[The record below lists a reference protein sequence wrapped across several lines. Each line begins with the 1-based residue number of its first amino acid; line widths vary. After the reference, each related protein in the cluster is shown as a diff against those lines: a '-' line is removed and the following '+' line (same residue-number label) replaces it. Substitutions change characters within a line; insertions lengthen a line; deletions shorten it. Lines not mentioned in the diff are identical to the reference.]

1 MAGVSFFPGLMF
13 SEMPQLLSALLVLV
27 AAWQAAAPVPQLPPV
42 APAQASLSY
51 VIGPSD
57 VLGIKVFDEP
67 TLSGPY
73 NVDSDGS
80 ITFPLIGRVEV
91 KGTTV
96 RDVEA
101 LLTKMLMGGYVRRPQ
116 VSVEIAQFRSR
127 SIFVLGEVRTP
138 GKYSI
143 EGQVTL
149 LEVIAKAGSLTS
161 TAGNEIIVQRY
172 KDGIP
177 VVLAPALP
185 GDERAAEV
193 MRVSMDD
200 LREGRG
206 TANLLLQDGDT
217 LYIPAADKFYVTG
230 FVRSPGSFVLVPNM
244 TVRQAIA
251 VAGGLSE
258 RGSDRGMKIIR
269 RVGDKE
275 IEVSV
280 SMSDLVKPNDTIRI
294 RQRLL

>member
-1 MAGVSFFPGLMF
+1 MF

-101 LLTKMLMGGYVRRPQ
+101 LLTKMLTGDYFRRPQ
-116 VSVEIAQFRSR
+116 VSVEIAQYRSR
-127 SIFVLGEVRTP
+127 AIFVLGEVRTP

-177 VVLAPALP
+177 TVLAPALP

-217 LYIPAADKFYVTG
+217 LFIPAADKFYVTG

>member
-1 MAGVSFFPGLMF
+1 
-13 SEMPQLLSALLVLV
+13 MPQLLSALLVLV

-101 LLTKMLMGGYVRRPQ
+101 LLTKMLTGDYFRRPQ
-116 VSVEIAQFRSR
+116 VSVEIAQYRSR
-127 SIFVLGEVRTP
+127 AIFVLGEVRTP

-177 VVLAPALP
+177 TVLAPALP

-217 LYIPAADKFYVTG
+217 LFIPAADKFYVTG

>member
-1 MAGVSFFPGLMF
+1 MLSD
-13 SEMPQLLSALLVLV
+13 MPHFLSVLLVLV
-27 AAWQAAAPVPQLPPV
+27 SAWQAAAPPSQLPPA
-42 APAQASLSY
+42 APPQASLSY
-51 VIGPSD
+51 IIGPSD

-73 NVDSDGS
+73 TVDSDGS
-80 ITFPLIGRVEV
+80 ITFPLINRVEV

-101 LLTKMLMGGYVRRPQ
+101 LLTKLLTGDYFRRPQ
-116 VSVEIAQFRSR
+116 VSVEIAQYRSR
-127 SIFVLGEVRTP
+127 SIFVLGEVRAP

-172 KDGIP
+172 KDGLP
-177 VVLAPALP
+177 TVLAPALP
-185 GDERAAEV
+185 GDDSAAEV

-200 LREGRG
+200 LREGRS

-217 LYIPAADKFYVTG
+217 LFIPAADKFYVTG
-230 FVRSPGSFVLVPNM
+230 FVRSPGAFVLVPNM

-269 RVGDKE
+269 RVGNKE
-275 IEVSV
+275 VEVGV
-280 SMSDLVKPNDTIRI
+280 KMSDLVKPNDTLRI

>member
-1 MAGVSFFPGLMF
+1 
-13 SEMPQLLSALLVLV
+13 
-27 AAWQAAAPVPQLPPV
+27 
-42 APAQASLSY
+42 
-51 VIGPSD
+51 
-57 VLGIKVFDEP
+57 
-67 TLSGPY
+67 
-73 NVDSDGS
+73 
-80 ITFPLIGRVEV
+80 
-91 KGTTV
+91 
-96 RDVEA
+96 
-101 LLTKMLMGGYVRRPQ
+101 
-116 VSVEIAQFRSR
+116 
-127 SIFVLGEVRTP
+127 
-138 GKYSI
+138 
-143 EGQVTL
+143 
-149 LEVIAKAGSLTS
+149 
-161 TAGNEIIVQRY
+161 
-172 KDGIP
+172 
-177 VVLAPALP
+177 
-185 GDERAAEV
+185 

-217 LYIPAADKFYVTG
+217 LFIPAADKFYVTG

>member
-1 MAGVSFFPGLMF
+1 
-13 SEMPQLLSALLVLV
+13 MPHLLSVLVLV
-27 AAWQAAAPVPQLPPV
+27 LSVFQAGAPTQQAPVPPPP
-42 APAQASLSY
+42 APSAQANLAY

-67 TLSGPY
+67 GLSGNF

-80 ITFPLIGRVEV
+80 ITYPLVGRVEV
-91 KGTTV
+91 KELTV

-101 LLTKMLMGGYVRRPQ
+101 RLTQMLSPAYLRRPQ

-127 SIFVLGEVRTP
+127 SIFVLGEVRQP

-149 LEVIAKAGSLTS
+149 LEVIAKAGSLTP
-161 TAGNEIIVQRY
+161 TAGNEIVVQRY
-172 KDGIP
+172 KDGVPI
-177 VVLAPALP
+177 VLTPAMP
-185 GDERAAEV
+185 GDDRAAEV
-193 MRVSMDD
+193 MRVSMDA

-206 TANLLLQDGDT
+206 AANLLLQDGDT
-217 LYIPAADKFYVTG
+217 LYIPPAEKFYVTG
-230 FVRSPGSFVLVPNM
+230 FVRSPGAYVLAPNM

-251 VAGGLSE
+251 IAGGLTE

-269 RVGDKE
+269 RVKDKE
-275 IEVSV
+275 VEVGV
-280 SMSDLVKPNDTIRI
+280 SMSDIVRPNDTIRI
-294 RQRLL
+294 RQRLI

>member
-1 MAGVSFFPGLMF
+1 ML
-13 SEMPQLLSALLVLV
+13 SEMPHLLSVLV
-27 AAWQAAAPVPQLPPV
+27 VLLSVVQAGAPKPAPQAPP
-42 APAQASLSY
+42 PSSFAQANLAY

-67 TLSGPY
+67 GLSGNY

-80 ITFPLIGRVEV
+80 ITYPLVGRVEV
-91 KGTTV
+91 KGLTV
-96 RDVEA
+96 RDVEVR
-101 LLTKMLMGGYVRRPQ
+101 LTKMLSPAYLRRPQ

-149 LEVIAKAGSLTS
+149 LEVIANAGSLTP

-172 KDGIP
+172 KDGVP
-177 VVLAPALP
+177 VVLTPALP
-185 GDERAAEV
+185 GDDRAAEV
-193 MRVSMDD
+193 MRVSMDA

-206 TANLLLQDGDT
+206 AANLLLQDGDT
-217 LYIPAADKFYVTG
+217 LYIPPADKFYVTG
-230 FVRSPGSFVLVPNM
+230 FVRSPGAYVLVPNM

-251 VAGGLSE
+251 VAGGLTE
-258 RGSDRGMKIIR
+258 RGSDRGMKVIR
-269 RVGDKE
+269 RVKDKE
-275 IEVSV
+275 IEVEV
-280 SMSDLVKPNDTIRI
+280 SMSDIVKPNDTIRI
-294 RQRLL
+294 RQRLI

>member
-1 MAGVSFFPGLMF
+1 MP
-13 SEMPQLLSALLVLV
+13 SEMPQFLSALIVLV
-27 AAWQAAAPVPQLPPV
+27 SALQVPAPAPVLPQPTPS
-42 APAQASLSY
+42 AQASLSY
-51 VIGPSD
+51 IIGPSD
-57 VLGIKVFDEP
+57 VLGIKVFDEAS
-67 TLSGPY
+67 LSGPY

-80 ITFPLIGRVEV
+80 ITFPLVGRVEV
-91 KGTTV
+91 MGKTV

-101 LLTKMLMGGYVRRPQ
+101 LLTKLLTGDYFRRPQ
-116 VSVEIAQFRSR
+116 VSVEIAQYRSR

-161 TAGNEIIVQRY
+161 TAGNVIIVQRY
-172 KDGIP
+172 KEGLP
-177 VVLAPALP
+177 TVLAPALP
-185 GDERAAEV
+185 GDDRAAEV

-200 LREGRG
+200 LREGRI

-217 LYIPAADKFYVTG
+217 LFIPQADKFYVTG
-230 FVRSPGSFVLVPNM
+230 FVRNPGSFTLVPNM
-244 TVRQAIA
+244 TVRQALA
-251 VAGGLSE
+251 VAGGLTE
-258 RGSDRGMKIIR
+258 RGSTRGMKIIR
-269 RVGDKE
+269 RVGNKE
-275 IEVSV
+275 VEVSV

>member
-1 MAGVSFFPGLMF
+1 
-13 SEMPQLLSALLVLV
+13 MPQFLSALIVLV
-27 AAWQAAAPVPQLPPV
+27 SALQVPAPAPVLPQPTPS
-42 APAQASLSY
+42 AQASLSY
-51 VIGPSD
+51 IIGPSD
-57 VLGIKVFDEP
+57 VLGIKVFDEAS
-67 TLSGPY
+67 LSGPY

-80 ITFPLIGRVEV
+80 ITFPLVGRVEV
-91 KGTTV
+91 MGKTV

-101 LLTKMLMGGYVRRPQ
+101 LLTKLLTGDYFRRPQ
-116 VSVEIAQFRSR
+116 VSVEIAQYRSR

-161 TAGNEIIVQRY
+161 TAGNVIIVQRY
-172 KDGIP
+172 KEGLP
-177 VVLAPALP
+177 TVLAPALP
-185 GDERAAEV
+185 GDDRAAEV

-200 LREGRG
+200 LREGRI

-217 LYIPAADKFYVTG
+217 LFIPQADKFYVTG
-230 FVRSPGSFVLVPNM
+230 FVRNPGSFTLVPNM
-244 TVRQAIA
+244 TVRQALA
-251 VAGGLSE
+251 VAGGLTE
-258 RGSDRGMKIIR
+258 RGSTRGMKIIR
-269 RVGDKE
+269 RVGNKE
-275 IEVSV
+275 VEVSV

>member
-1 MAGVSFFPGLMF
+1 
-13 SEMPQLLSALLVLV
+13 MPHLLSVLLVLLSV
-27 AAWQAAAPVPQLPPV
+27 VQVGVPVQKPPVPPPTSSV
-42 APAQASLSY
+42 QANLSY

-57 VLGIKVFDEP
+57 VLGIKVFNEVE
-67 TLSGPY
+67 LSGSF

-80 ITFPLIGRVEV
+80 ITFPLVGRVEV
-91 KGTTV
+91 KNLTV

-101 LLTKMLMGGYVRRPQ
+101 RLTQLLSPAYLRRPQ

-149 LEVIAKAGSLTS
+149 LEVIANAGSLTP
-161 TAGNEIIVQRY
+161 TAGNEIIIQRY
-172 KDGIP
+172 KDGMP
-177 VVLAPALP
+177 VVLTPALP

-193 MRVSMDD
+193 MRVSMDA
-200 LREGRG
+200 LREGKG
-206 TANLLLQDGDT
+206 DANLLLQEGDT
-217 LYIPAADKFYVTG
+217 LFIPSAEKFYVTG
-230 FVRSPGSFVLVPNM
+230 FVRSPGAYVLVPKM

-251 VAGGLSE
+251 VAGGISE

-275 IEVSV
+275 VEVDV
-280 SMSDLVKPNDTIRI
+280 SMSDVVRPNDTIRI
-294 RQRLL
+294 RQRLI

>member
-1 MAGVSFFPGLMF
+1 MPF
-13 SEMPQLLSALLVLV
+13 EMPSLLSVLIVLV
-27 AAWQAAAPVPQLPPV
+27 SALQLPAPPPPTPP
-42 APAQASLSY
+42 APPAQASLSY
-51 VIGPSD
+51 IIGPSD

-67 TLSGPY
+67 LLSTNY

-80 ITFPLIGRVEV
+80 ITFPLLGRVEV
-91 KGTTV
+91 GGKTV

-101 LLTKMLMGGYVRRPQ
+101 LLTKLLISGEFLRRPQ
-116 VSVEIAQFRSR
+116 VAVEIAQFRSR

-149 LEVIAKAGSLTS
+149 LEVIAKAGSLTA
-161 TAGNEIIVQRY
+161 TAGPIIIVQRY
-172 KDGIP
+172 KDGLP
-177 VVLAPALP
+177 TVLAPALP
-185 GDERAAEV
+185 GDERAAEL

-200 LREGRG
+200 IKEGRV

-217 LYIPAADKFYVTG
+217 LFVPAADKFYVTG
-230 FVRSPGSFVLVPNM
+230 FVRTPGSFVLVPNM

-251 VAGGLSE
+251 VAGGMSE

-269 RVGDKE
+269 RVGE
-275 IEVSV
+275 NEVEVSV
-280 SMSDLVKPNDTIRI
+280 SMSTLIKPNDTLRI

>member
-1 MAGVSFFPGLMF
+1 
-13 SEMPQLLSALLVLV
+13 MPQFLSALIILVSALQV
-27 AAWQAAAPVPQLPPV
+27 AGPAPVQPQAAPS
-42 APAQASLSY
+42 AQASLSY
-51 VIGPSD
+51 IIGPSD

-67 TLSGPY
+67 SLSGPY

-80 ITFPLIGRVEV
+80 ITFPLVGRVEV

-101 LLTKMLMGGYVRRPQ
+101 LLTKLLTGDYFRRPQ
-116 VSVEIAQFRSR
+116 VSVEIAQYRSR

-149 LEVIAKAGSLTS
+149 LEVIAKAGSLTP
-161 TAGNEIIVQRY
+161 TAGNVIIVQRY
-172 KDGIP
+172 KDGLP
-177 VVLAPALP
+177 TVLAPALP

-200 LREGRG
+200 LREGRI
-206 TANLLLQDGDT
+206 TANLLLRDGDT
-217 LYIPAADKFYVTG
+217 LFIPQADKFYVTG
-230 FVRSPGSFVLVPNM
+230 FIKSPGAFVLVPNM

-251 VAGGLSE
+251 VAGGLTE
-258 RGSDRGMKIIR
+258 RGSTRGMKVIR
-269 RVGDKE
+269 RVGGKE

>member
-1 MAGVSFFPGLMF
+1 MPHLLSVLLVFLSIVQAGV
-13 SEMPQLLSALLVLV
+13 
-27 AAWQAAAPVPQLPPV
+27 PVPKAPP
-42 APAQASLSY
+42 APAGSAQANLAY

-57 VLGIKVFDEP
+57 VLSIKVFEEP

-73 NVDSDGS
+73 NVDSDS
-80 ITFPLIGRVEV
+80 TITFPLVGRVEV
-91 KGTTV
+91 KGMTV
-96 RDVEA
+96 REVEA
-101 LLTKMLMGGYVRRPQ
+101 KLTKLLTGDYLRRPQ

-149 LEVIAKAGSLTS
+149 LEVIANAGSLTP

-172 KDGIP
+172 KDGNP
-177 VVLAPALP
+177 VVLTPALP

-193 MRVSMDD
+193 MRVSMDA
-200 LREGRG
+200 LREGKG
-206 TANLLLQDGDT
+206 DANLLLQDGDT
-217 LYIPAADKFYVTG
+217 LFIPSAEKFYVTG
-230 FVRSPGSFVLVPNM
+230 FVRSPGAYVLVPKM

-269 RVGDKE
+269 TVKGKE
-275 IEVSV
+275 VEVNAT
-280 SMSDLVKPNDTIRI
+280 MATPIQPNDTIRI
-294 RQRLL
+294 RQRLI

>member
-1 MAGVSFFPGLMF
+1 
-13 SEMPQLLSALLVLV
+13 MPQFLSVLIVMMAAL
-27 AAWQAAAPVPQLPPV
+27 QTAAPGSVVPQTP
-42 APAQASLSY
+42 AMSAQANLSY
-51 VIGPSD
+51 IIGSGD

-80 ITFPLIGRVEV
+80 ITFPLVGRVEV
-91 KGTTV
+91 QGKTV

-101 LLTKMLMGGYVRRPQ
+101 LLTKLLTGDYFRRPQ
-116 VSVEIAQFRSR
+116 VSVEISQYRSR

-149 LEVIAKAGSLTS
+149 LEVIAKAGSLTP
-161 TAGNEIIVQRY
+161 TAGPVIIVQRY
-172 KDGIP
+172 KDGLP
-177 VVLAPALP
+177 TVLAPALP

-193 MRVSMDD
+193 MRVSMSD
-200 LREGRG
+200 LQEGRI

-217 LYIPAADKFYVTG
+217 LFIPSADKFYVTG
-230 FVRSPGSFVLVPNM
+230 FVRSPGAFVLVPNM

-251 VAGGLSE
+251 VAGGLTD
-258 RGSDRGMKIIR
+258 RGSDRRMKIIR

-275 IEVSV
+275 VEVSV
-280 SMSDLVKPNDTIRI
+280 KMSDIVKPNDTLRI
-294 RQRLL
+294 SQRLF